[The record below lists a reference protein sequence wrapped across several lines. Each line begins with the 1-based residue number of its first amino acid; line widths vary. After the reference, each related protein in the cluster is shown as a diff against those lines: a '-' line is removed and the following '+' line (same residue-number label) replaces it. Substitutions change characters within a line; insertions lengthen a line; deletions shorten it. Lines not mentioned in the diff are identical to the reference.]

1 MSGSLEMKTPLQDTG
16 GSALDRAVEQIE
28 GLLAGRYVLSK
39 RAIARLLL
47 QDDEQIREMVKVRD
61 ARAYEQVER
70 IVVAARQSYSDP
82 LDYVIAMRRQQ
93 EINDLL
99 QDVVEPAGARKSS
112 FAETLSRWT
121 MNPATGIPILLLVV
135 YLGLYKF
142 VGQFGAG
149 TLVDFLESHLFD
161 RHINPF
167 LIEVVG
173 KLTSQPALRDL
184 FVGEYGVF
192 TLGLRYAVGIILP
205 IVAVFFLMFSVIED
219 VGYLPRL
226 ALLIDRLFK
235 RIGLSGRAVIP
246 MVLGLGCD
254 TMATMV
260 TRTLPTRRERFIAT
274 MLLALAVPCSAQL
287 GVILALL
294 HGHRLALAVW
304 AGVII
309 AVFLFVGY
317 LASKLLPGTPPMFYM
332 EVPPLRLPK
341 ISNILIKTYT
351 RVVWYLKEIVPIF
364 LVASVLIWI
373 GQETG
378 IFAWCINLLKYPV
391 RLMGLPPEAASVF
404 LLGFFRRD
412 YGAAGLYDLNDAG
425 VLTGV
430 QLVVAS
436 VALTLFLPCIAQLLM
451 NIKERGIKTGLLISG
466 ITLLFSFGV
475 AFSLNAVL
483 QAVGAVL

>member
-1 MSGSLEMKTPLQDTG
+1 MSGSLEVQTPLQG
-16 GSALDRAVEQIE
+16 AGRSALDRAVEQIE
-28 GLLAGRYVLSK
+28 SLLAGHYVLSK
-39 RAIARLLL
+39 RSIALLLL
-47 QDDEQIREMVKVRD
+47 QDDEQIRGLVKARD
-61 ARAYEQVER
+61 ARVYEQIEH
-70 IVVAARQSYSDP
+70 VAAGARQSYSDP
-82 LDYVIAMRRQQ
+82 LDYLIAMRRQQ
-93 EINDLL
+93 RVNGLL
-99 QDVVEPAGARKSS
+99 QGVIEPAGTRRGS

-121 MNPATGIPILLLVV
+121 MNPTTGIPILLLVV

-149 TLVDFLESHLFD
+149 TVVDYLESHLFD
-161 RHINPF
+161 NHITPF
-167 LIEVVG
+167 LTEVVG
-173 KLTSQPALRDL
+173 RVVSQPALRDL
-184 FVGEYGVF
+184 FVGDYGVF
-192 TLGLRYAVGIILP
+192 TLGLRYAVAIILP

-226 ALLIDRLFK
+226 AMLIDRLFK
-235 RIGLSGRAVIP
+235 KIGLSGRAVIP

-304 AGVII
+304 AGVIVS
-309 AVFLFVGY
+309 VFLFVGY

-341 ISNILIKTYT
+341 VSNIFIKTYT

-364 LVASVLIWI
+364 IVASVLIWL
-373 GQETG
+373 GQVTG
-378 IFAWCINLLKYPV
+378 LFGWCISVLKHPV
-391 RLMGLPPEAASVF
+391 QWMGLPAEAASVF

-412 YGAAGLYDLNDAG
+412 YGAAGLYDLNGAG
-425 VLTGV
+425 ALSGG

-451 NIKERGIKTGLLISG
+451 NIKERGIKTGLLISA

-475 AFSLNAVL
+475 AFTLNAIL

>member
-1 MSGSLEMKTPLQDTG
+1 MSGSLEVQTPLQG
-16 GSALDRAVEQIE
+16 AGRPALERAIDQIE
-28 GLLAGRYVLSK
+28 GLLTGHYVLST
-39 RAIARLLL
+39 RAIALLLL
-47 QDDEQIREMVKVRD
+47 QDDRQIWDLVKARDAGVYEQIEHT
-61 ARAYEQVER
+61 A
-70 IVVAARQSYSDP
+70 VAAKQCYCDP

-93 EINDLL
+93 KVNELL
-99 QDVVEPAGARKSS
+99 QGVIEPAGARKSS
-112 FAETLSRWT
+112 LTETVSRWT
-121 MNPATGIPILLLVV
+121 MHPATGIPILLLVL

-149 TLVDFLESHLFD
+149 TVVDFLESHLFD
-161 RHINPF
+161 KHINPF
-167 LIEVVG
+167 LTEVVQ

-184 FVGEYGVF
+184 FVGEYGIF
-192 TLGLRYAVGIILP
+192 TLGLRYAVAIILP

-235 RIGLSGRAVIP
+235 KIGLSGRAVIP

-294 HGHRLALAVW
+294 HGRRLGLAVW
-304 AGVII
+304 AGVIA

-317 LASKLLPGTPPMFYM
+317 LVSKLLPGTPPMFYM
-332 EVPPLRLPK
+332 EVPPLRWPK
-341 ISNILIKTYT
+341 VSNIFIKTYT

-364 LVASVLIWI
+364 IVASVLIWL
-373 GQETG
+373 GQVTG
-378 IFAWCINLLKYPV
+378 IFGWCIDVLRYPV
-391 RLMGLPPEAASVF
+391 QWMGLPADAASVF

-412 YGAAGLYDLNDAG
+412 YGAAGLYDLNNAG
-425 VLTGV
+425 ALTGV

-451 NIKERGIKTGLLISG
+451 NIKERGLKTGLLISG
-466 ITLLFSFGV
+466 ITLVFSFGV
-475 AFSLNAVL
+475 AFVLNAVL

>member
-1 MSGSLEMKTPLQDTG
+1 MKTPLQDTG